1 MRLIQI
7 NLRGEVIN
15 VIGSSD
21 EIAIPERVKFQL
33 MAKTKDGGL
42 RIAQRL
48 IEKPA
53 NSIDTLRQAFHRSR
67 AVDKARC
74 AQVRSFDN
82 VSVCLWRVRQQS

>member
-21 EIAIPERVKFQL
+21 EIAIPERLKFQL

-48 IEKPA
+48 IEK
-53 NSIDTLRQAFHRSR
+53 NCQ
-67 AVDKARC
+67 
-74 AQVRSFDN
+74 
-82 VSVCLWRVRQQS
+82 